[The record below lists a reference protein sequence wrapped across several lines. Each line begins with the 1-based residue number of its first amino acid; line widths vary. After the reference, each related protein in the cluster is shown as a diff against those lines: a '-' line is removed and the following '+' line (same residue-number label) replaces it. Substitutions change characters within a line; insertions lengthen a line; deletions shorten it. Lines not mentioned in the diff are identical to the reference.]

1 MEEFGGGGAARSR
14 NHRNG
19 SPSDRLLGVFSQ
31 HPAAPALE
39 LSEQDI
45 FNTPSGSS
53 PSSPT
58 HSGSPRRTRSLHNHN
73 HNHPRNQYGILAA
86 LNDNR
91 KTRSGSDNRPV
102 FNHKASAPVSLSSS
116 SSTSPAASSS
126 SRMAIPRKPP
136 PPPPVERM
144 RMRHQSAPVNV
155 PVIPAALRR
164 RARDLEEVV
173 SEEEEEEG
181 EEAEMSNGMMLP
193 PHEVVA
199 ARDSPMLANSVL
211 EGAGRTLK
219 GRDLRQTFSCQWMLW
234 SYQERKK
241 NLPVS

>member
-1 MEEFGGGGAARSR
+1 MEELGGAAADRSR
-14 NHRNG
+14 HHR
-19 SPSDRLLGVFSQ
+19 SAPPSDRFLGVFSHQ
-31 HPAAPALE
+31 PATSALALE

-58 HSGSPRRTRSLHNHN
+58 HSASGPNPARGVGSHGRSH
-73 HNHPRNQYGILAA
+73 YGILAA
-86 LNDNR
+86 LNDNL
-91 KTRSGSDNRPV
+91 KTRSGSDSRPV

-116 SSTSPAASSS
+116 SSPTSPAAP
-126 SRMAIPRKPP
+126 RMMIPRKPP

-144 RMRHQSAPVNV
+144 RLRHQSAPVNV
-155 PVIPAALRR
+155 PVMPAALRR
-164 RARDLEEVV
+164 RARDLEDVLSED
-173 SEEEEEEG
+173 EEEE
-181 EEAEMSNGMMLP
+181 ANGVILP

-219 GRDLRQTFSCQWMLW
+219 GRDLRQVRNAIW
-234 SYQERKK
+234 RKTGF
-241 NLPVS
+241 LD

>member
-1 MEEFGGGGAARSR
+1 MEEFGGAAAARSR

-19 SPSDRLLGVFSQ
+19 SPSDRLLGVFIQ

-53 PSSPT
+53 PPSPT
-58 HSGSPRRTRSLHNHN
+58 HSGSPNRTRSLHN

-86 LNDNR
+86 LNDNL

-102 FNHKASAPVSLSSS
+102 FNHKASALVSLSSS

-136 PPPPVERM
+136 PPPQVERM
-144 RMRHQSAPVNV
+144 RMRLRHQSAPVNV
-155 PVIPAALRR
+155 PQRNDAA
-164 RARDLEEVV
+164 
-173 SEEEEEEG
+173 
-181 EEAEMSNGMMLP
+181 
-193 PHEVVA
+193 A
-199 ARDSPMLANSVL
+199 ARGGGGAGFADAGEL
-211 EGAGRTLK
+211 GAGR
-219 GRDLRQTFSCQWMLW
+219 GWADA
-234 SYQERKK
+234 
-241 NLPVS
+241 

>member
-1 MEEFGGGGAARSR
+1 MEEFGGGASGRS
-14 NHRNG
+14 NHHRNG
-19 SPSDRLLGVFSQ
+19 LPSDRLLRVFSQ
-31 HPAAPALE
+31 QSAAPALE

-58 HSGSPRRTRSLHNHN
+58 DSASPNRMRSI

-86 LNDNR
+86 LNDNL
-91 KTRSGSDNRPV
+91 KTRLGSDSRPV
-102 FNHKASAPVSLSSS
+102 FNHKASAPLSLSSSS

-126 SRMAIPRKPP
+126 SRMVIQRKPP

-144 RMRHQSAPVNV
+144 RLRHQSAPVNV

-164 RARDLEEVV
+164 RARDLEEVL
-173 SEEEEEEG
+173 SEEEEDG
-181 EEAEMSNGMMLP
+181 EEAAMSNEVMLP

-199 ARDSPMLANSVL
+199 ARNSPMLANSVL

-219 GRDLRQTFSCQWMLW
+219 GRDLRQVRNAIW
-234 SYQERKK
+234 RKTGF
-241 NLPVS
+241 LD